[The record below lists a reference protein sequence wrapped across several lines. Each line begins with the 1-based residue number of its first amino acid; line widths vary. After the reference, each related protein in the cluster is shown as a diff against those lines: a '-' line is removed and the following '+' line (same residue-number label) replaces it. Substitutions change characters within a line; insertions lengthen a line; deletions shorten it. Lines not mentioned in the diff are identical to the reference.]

1 MQQTHVRL
9 RIMLRGCRRLSFEYI
24 FYECGRGPSSSM
36 RKHCD
41 SAMIWYN
48 VHVLCIQYLVCKVT
62 QALSACLI
70 FGFVY
75 IFLKGLWSDRAV
87 WNILR
92 NVLISIFHNPY
103 LDFHISYSTFGFPYF
118 IFHIWISIFI
128 FHILIS
134 IFIFR
139 IWISIS
145 RNIGWIWH
153 WFIVSLLRIK
163 SNHIDFVP
171 LRPFI
176 EFLNIF
182 LRTCFIFLI

>member
-1 MQQTHVRL
+1 M
-9 RIMLRGCRRLSFEYI
+9 C
-24 FYECGRGPSSSM
+24 EC
-36 RKHCD
+36 KKND
-41 SAMIWYN
+41 KYQVW
-48 VHVLCIQYLVCKVT
+48 YLVCKVT
-62 QALSACLI
+62 YALSACLI

-75 IFLKGLWSDRAV
+75 ILLKGLWSDRAV

-153 WFIVSLLRIK
+153 WLIVSLLRISHNISCLSAK
-163 SNHIDFVP
+163 RQKVLFFTSLFDSN
-171 LRPFI
+171 LEI
-176 EFLNIF
+176 ESNQIIEILSHWDRLLSFSTF
-182 LRTCFIFLI
+182 S